1 MHPSAGL
8 PRGAATAPFRLDGL
22 TRDLYSRVVHG
33 SRVSLYVGFVTV
45 GFAIIIGSVLGA
57 LAGWFRGRSDN
68 LIMRTMD
75 VILSFP
81 GLLLAIV
88 IVTVLGPGLLNAQ
101 IAIGIVAIP
110 IYARV
115 MRASVLSI
123 RERDFVTASLALGE
137 SSRGILAR
145 RIVPNAITPVI
156 VQGTLGIGVAILE
169 VAALSF
175 IGLGAQPP
183 TAEGF
188 DDRAR
193 ADADDDLAPD
203 HLPGH
208 RDRGDRPRL
217 QPARRR
223 AARCARPAPAPM
235 TERHPGPRGG
245 AATSDIDGVES
256 LGARLDETV
265 IEELLPARR
274 GGRSGTRRATAPR
287 DQGAADVVHTRDGAV
302 RAVDGIDFSVDRGEI
317 MGLVGESGCGKSVTS
332 LSVLR
337 LVARP
342 DRSRAARSCS
352 TGRTCSSCR
361 RTPCAT
367 SAASGSR

>member
-1 MHPSAGL
+1 MTTTAERLPEAADAERLTEREDAGPWRDTLANLLRQRSAVIGLLLLAGL
-8 PRGAATAPFRLDGL
+8 ALVAIFADVIATHPPNQSMLELGEDVSRQRPETLAPCVHVLGCPEARPQHPFGLDGL
-22 TRDLYSRVVHG
+22 TRDVFSRVVHG

-45 GFAIIIGSVLGA
+45 GFAIVIGSVLGA

-68 LIMRTMD
+68 VIMRTMD
-75 VILSFP
+75 VVLSFP

-137 SSRGILAR
+137 SSLGVLSR

-183 TAEGF
+183 TAEWGSMIALERTLMTTSPHLILF
-188 DDRAR
+188 PGVAIVITVLAFNLLGDGLR
-193 ADADDDLAPD
+193 DALD
-203 HLPGH
+203 
-208 RDRGDRPRL
+208 PRL
-217 QPARRR
+217 HR
-223 AARCARPAPAPM
+223 
-235 TERHPGPRGG
+235 
-245 AATSDIDGVES
+245 
-256 LGARLDETV
+256 
-265 IEELLPARR
+265 
-274 GGRSGTRRATAPR
+274 
-287 DQGAADVVHTRDGAV
+287 
-302 RAVDGIDFSVDRGEI
+302 
-317 MGLVGESGCGKSVTS
+317 
-332 LSVLR
+332 
-337 LVARP
+337 
-342 DRSRAARSCS
+342 
-352 TGRTCSSCR
+352 
-361 RTPCAT
+361 
-367 SAASGSR
+367 